1 MSNALAIDVVIFG
14 GGVAGLWL
22 LDELTRSNYNA
33 LLIEPHALGHGQTIC
48 AQGIIHGGI
57 KYTLDGLI
65 TPSASAISEMPTYWN
80 DRLLGKAMPDLSG
93 VTRLSDACY
102 MWRTDSWTSRLGLL
116 GAQIALRTR
125 PDAVPANERPAPLR
139 KVPGDVYRVAEPVI
153 DTSSLLSS
161 LAAPYINRILASDP
175 DSEPLF
181 EREGD
186 RVVRVTLKIGSHEVK
201 LMSRFVVLTAGAG
214 NENLRARLGLAPGA
228 TQRRPLHMVM
238 LRGASLPLL
247 WGHCV
252 DGKATRV
259 TITSNHDTAG
269 RVVWQLGG
277 QIAEDGVGKEADVL
291 LTHAARE
298 LRAVLPG
305 LDLNGI
311 EAATYRID
319 RAEAATPGGRRPENI
334 RHMLEGNVITA
345 WPTKLALAPIL
356 AAEVRALLPLPQANL
371 RGAETILAALP
382 HPPVASPPWERP
394 ATWTSVC

>member
-14 GGVAGLWL
+14 GGIAGLWL
-22 LDELTRSNYNA
+22 LDELTRNNYHA
-33 LLIEPHALGHGQTIC
+33 LLIEPHALGQGQTIC

-57 KYTLDGLI
+57 KYTLEGLI
-65 TPSASAISEMPTYWN
+65 NPSASAISEMPTYWN
-80 DRLLGKAMPDLSG
+80 DRLQGKATPDLSA

-102 MWRTDSWTSRLGLL
+102 MWRTDSLTSRLGLL

-125 PDAVPANERPAPLR
+125 PAAVPANERPAPLR

-161 LAAPYINRILASDP
+161 LAAPNINHIIASDP

-186 RVVRVTLKIGSHEVK
+186 HVVGVTVRTGTHELK
-201 LMSRFVVLTAGAG
+201 LRPRFVVLTAGAG
-214 NENLRARLGLAPGA
+214 NELLRAKLSLTPDAA
-228 TQRRPLHMVM
+228 QRRPLHMVM
-238 LRGASLPLL
+238 LRGPALPLL

-259 TITSNHDTAG
+259 TITANHDTAG
-269 RVVWQLGG
+269 RICWQLGG
-277 QIAEDGVGKEADVL
+277 QIAEDGVGKEAGVL
-291 LTHAARE
+291 LAHAAKE

-305 LDLNGI
+305 LDLNGV

-319 RAEAATPGGRRPENI
+319 RAEAATTGGRRPENV
-334 RHMLEGNVITA
+334 RHLLEGNVITA

-356 AAEVRALLPLPQANL
+356 AAEVTALLPPPQANPS
-371 RGAETILAALP
+371 GAEAILAALP
-382 HPPVASPPWERP
+382 HPSVAEPPWERP